1 MKLQGNT
8 ERVRLLLILH
18 VCAGPKNYAY
28 RVINGKQKCKIRG
41 FTLNYKN
48 SQILNFDTMK
58 DMVANLDDRV

>member
-1 MKLQGNT
+1 MKLHGNT

-28 RVINGKQKCKIRG
+28 RVNNGKQKCKIRG

-58 DMVANLDDRV
+58 DMVPNLDDRV

>member
-1 MKLQGNT
+1 MLQGNT
-8 ERVRLLLILH
+8 GRVRLLVILL

-28 RVINGKQKCKIRG
+28 RVNNGKQKCKIRG

-58 DMVANLDDRV
+58 DMVPNLDDRV

>member
-1 MKLQGNT
+1 MKLQ
-8 ERVRLLLILH
+8 ILH

-28 RVINGKQKCKIRG
+28 RVNNGKQKCKIRG

-58 DMVANLDDRV
+58 DMVPNLDDRV